1 MNEIGGFFRRL
12 GQTLSNGMRSF
23 MAGRYGNDKMNMTI
37 LGIGLILC
45 MISMFIKVPAINL
58 ILTVLSYACMF
69 WAIFRS
75 FSRNTYKRYQENRRY
90 LMLVDRFKDREHR
103 YFECPR
109 CRQVVRVPRKKG
121 KISISCPKCQEKFIR
136 KT

>member
-58 ILTVLSYACMF
+58 ILTVLF
-69 WAIFRS
+69 IFRKQGDS
-75 FSRNTYKRYQENRRY
+75 QAP
-90 LMLVDRFKDREHR
+90 L
-103 YFECPR
+103 
-109 CRQVVRVPRKKG
+109 
-121 KISISCPKCQEKFIR
+121 
-136 KT
+136 